1 LNHTKVI
8 FERTSLKGYP
18 NRAMG
23 NNQLLTVPSFIAKS
37 ALAQILALA
46 ISILGWPILQS
57 IPVTVAAATAT
68 AICAAKFVNLP
79 TAWQMINGVIP
90 AATLASLALELPG
103 SIYLVPMII
112 MALIYAPTLLTGVPY
127 YPTQRQT
134 YALLLA
140 ELPTDRP
147 FRFLD
152 IGSGFGDLL
161 IFLSKQRPN
170 GTFVGIELGPL
181 PWLIARIKSALNA
194 DRNTMMLCRDMW
206 RFNLSNF
213 DYVYTFLSPAAMD
226 RIWTKVSNEMQPGSS
241 FITNSF
247 PVPAPASEE
256 LAIRD
261 ERQSRLYIHR
271 L

>member
-1 LNHTKVI
+1 MI
-8 FERTSLKGYP
+8 SERTSLKGYL
-18 NRAMG
+18 NRAMAKS
-23 NNQLLTVPSFIAKS
+23 QLLTVPSFIAKS
-37 ALAQILALA
+37 ALAQTLALA
-46 ISILGWPILQS
+46 ISIVSWPILNS
-57 IPVTVAAATAT
+57 IPVTVAVATIT
-68 AICAAKFVNLP
+68 AICAARFVNLP
-79 TAWQMINGVIP
+79 TAWQVINCVIP
-90 AATLASLALELPG
+90 AATLASLALEIPG
-103 SIYLVPMII
+103 FIYLVPLVI
-112 MALIYAPTLLTGVPY
+112 MALIYAPTLLTRVPY
-127 YPTQRQT
+127 YPTQRQA

-181 PWLIARIKSALNA
+181 PWLVARVKSALSA
-194 DRNTMMLCRDMW
+194 DRNTAMLCRDMW
-206 RFNLSNF
+206 RFDVSDF
-213 DYVYTFLSPAAMD
+213 DYVYTFLSPAAME
-226 RIWTKVSNEMQPGSS
+226 RVWTKVSNEMRPGSS

-261 ERQSRLYIHR
+261 ERQSKLYIHR